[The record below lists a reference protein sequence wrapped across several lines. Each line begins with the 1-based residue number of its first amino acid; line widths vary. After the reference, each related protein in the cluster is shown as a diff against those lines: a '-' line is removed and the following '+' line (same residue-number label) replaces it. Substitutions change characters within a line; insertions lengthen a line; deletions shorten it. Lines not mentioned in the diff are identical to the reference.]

1 MTSPSR
7 KSPPDKKMTLKIDS
21 HELDRYELRLRL
33 MEDKIIDQRAI
44 INHLVSVIDELKR
57 CNTYGKTK
65 QLSDIADATLQNT
78 PLN

>member
-1 MTSPSR
+1 
-7 KSPPDKKMTLKIDS
+7 MTLKIDS

-33 MEDKIIDQRAI
+33 MEDKIIDQKAI

-65 QLSDIADATLQNT
+65 QLSDIADETLQNT

>member
-1 MTSPSR
+1 
-7 KSPPDKKMTLKIDS
+7 MTLKIDS

-33 MEDKIIDQRAI
+33 MEDKIIDQKAI

>member
-7 KSPPDKKMTLKIDS
+7 KSPHATKMTLKIDS

-65 QLSDIADATLQNT
+65 QLSDIADETLQNT

>member
-1 MTSPSR
+1 
-7 KSPPDKKMTLKIDS
+7 MTLKIDS

-65 QLSDIADATLQNT
+65 QLSDIADETLQNT

>member
-1 MTSPSR
+1 
-7 KSPPDKKMTLKIDS
+7 
-21 HELDRYELRLRL
+21 
-33 MEDKIIDQRAI
+33 MEDKIIDQKAI